1 MKANRGEKPSEER
14 VGMSSSKKSF
24 PFLSTFGMLTAAG
37 GIATLAVHVYRRPW
51 ETMIS
56 VIRAGMLLTGAHE
69 ETCDVDGF
77 PIHYYRAG
85 HRGTPIILI
94 HGLGG
99 SAEGWVALL
108 PLLSQK
114 YTVYALDLPG
124 FGKTPLAPEGMDLHT
139 HVLYVERFINAL
151 GYPRVTLV
159 GNSLGG
165 WIATRFAVKHPER
178 VEHLYLL
185 NSAGLKR
192 EGAHTPYAPTREAA
206 LLSMRRMWNYSL
218 PVPGFVLDAMVQ
230 NSQRPA
236 YTGFIQTYA
245 REVELDAVLPQ
256 VQVPTTIIWGT
267 RDHLLPLACAYDL
280 HAGIAHSELILLPG
294 IGHTPQV
301 GAAAEVARILLK
313 DAAHRGNA
321 T

>member
-1 MKANRGEKPSEER
+1 MVGLPKER
-14 VGMSSSKKSF
+14 MGIYPLKKSF
-24 PFLSTFGMLTAAG
+24 QFLSTLGMLAAAG
-37 GIATLAVHVYRRPW
+37 GIATLVAQVYRRPW
-51 ETMIS
+51 ATMIS
-56 VIRAGMLLTGAHE
+56 VLRAGMLLTGARE
-69 ETCDVDGF
+69 EICDIDGF
-77 PIHYYRAG
+77 PLHYYRAG
-85 HRGTPIILI
+85 QRGTPIILI

-124 FGKTPLAPEGMDLHT
+124 FGKTPLAPEGMDIYT
-139 HVLYVERFINAL
+139 HVLYMERFINAL

-165 WIATRFAVKHPER
+165 WIATLFAVKHPER

-192 EGAHTPYAPTREAA
+192 KGAHSPYALTREAA
-206 LLSMRRMWNYSL
+206 LRSIRRMWSYSL

-236 YTGFIQTYA
+236 YAGFIQTYD

-267 RDHLLPLACAYDL
+267 RDRLLPLACAYDL
-280 HAGIAHSELILLPG
+280 HSGIAHSELFLLPG

-301 GAAAEVARILLK
+301 GAAAKIARIIQK
-313 DAAHRGNA
+313 DAAHIGKA

>member
-1 MKANRGEKPSEER
+1 MKANKGEKPSEER
-14 VGMSSSKKSF
+14 VGMSFSKKSF
-24 PFLSTFGMLTAAG
+24 QFLSTLGMLAAAG
-37 GIATLAVHVYRRPW
+37 GIATLAVQIYRRPW

-69 ETCDVDGF
+69 GICDVDGF

-85 HRGTPIILI
+85 DRGTPIILI

-99 SAEGWVALL
+99 SAEGWVTLI

-124 FGKTPLAPEGMDLHT
+124 FGETPLAPEGMDLHT
-139 HVLYVERFINAL
+139 HVLYVERFIIAL

-165 WIATRFAVKHPER
+165 WIATHFAARHPER

-206 LLSMRRMWNYSL
+206 LLSMQRMWNYSL
-218 PVPGFVLDAMVQ
+218 PVPGFVLDAMIQ

-236 YTGFIQTYA
+236 YAGFIQTYEW
-245 REVELDAVLPQ
+245 EVELDAVLPQ

-267 RDHLLPLACAYDL
+267 RDHLLPIACAYDL

-294 IGHTPQV
+294 VGHTPQV
-301 GAAAEVARILLK
+301 GAAVKVARILLRE
-313 DAAHRGNA
+313 AANIGKV